1 MKFTYYGHASFGVT
15 VAGKHLLFDPFIT
28 PYDKAKHIDI
38 KQIKADYILVTH
50 GHGDHIADVVPIA
63 EHTGATVIG
72 TPEVLNWLKKK
83 SDLKKT
89 HEMNFGSADFEFGRV
104 SFVPATHSSGLP
116 DGSYGGNPGGYVI
129 VSEEGSFYFAGDTAL
144 SMDMQLIPHYA
155 KVNFAVLP
163 IGGNYT
169 MDARDAV
176 KASDFIGCNK
186 IVGVHYDTFP
196 VISID
201 KEQAKSLF
209 RMAEKELL
217 LPDIGESIDL

>member
-1 MKFTYYGHASFGVT
+1 MKLTYYGHASFGVE
-15 VAGKHLLFDPFIT
+15 VGGKHLLFDPFIT
-28 PYDKAKHIDI
+28 PNDKAKHIDI
-38 KQIKADYILVTH
+38 KQIKSDYILVTH
-50 GHGDHIADVVPIA
+50 GHGDHIADVVAIA

-83 SDLKKT
+83 GDLKHT

-129 VSEEGSFYFAGDTAL
+129 ASAGGNFYFAGDTAL
-144 SMDMQLIPHYA
+144 TMDMQLIPHYA
-155 KVNFAVLP
+155 KVDFAVLP

-169 MDARDAV
+169 MDAKDAV

-196 VISID
+196 VITID
-201 KEQAKSLF
+201 KEQAKTLF